1 MKGVAEKAEYL
12 AGELIFISAL
22 LFLITAVVSP
32 TSPSPVCSN
41 HHTACFIQQII
52 KYFPIEYIMLLPRRL
67 KSCWQRLVSY
77 RCIDEVIVIER

>member
-32 TSPSPVCSN
+32 TSPPPLCSVFYTTN
-41 HHTACFIQQII
+41 NQI
-52 KYFPIEYIMLLPRRL
+52 LPH
-67 KSCWQRLVSY
+67 
-77 RCIDEVIVIER
+77 